1 MRIFAVLL
9 IAMGVLFSCK
19 DKDTSVSEDANLF
32 GKELSNIEL
41 TEMSNL
47 YVKVNE
53 EGEIAPIKLKAKVTS
68 VCQMKGCWMTI
79 ASDDQPE
86 KSFHVNFEDYGF
98 FVPKD
103 ISGREVILEGK
114 AFKEVTSVDELRHY
128 AEDEGKSEAEIDSI
142 TAPVE
147 KYKFTA
153 TGVRLLD

>member
-9 IAMGVLFSCK
+9 IAVGVFFSCK
-19 DKDTSVSEDANLF
+19 DKDTSAVEDANLF

-41 TEMSNL
+41 TELSNL
-47 YVKVNE
+47 YVKINE
-53 EGEIAPIKLKAKVTS
+53 EGEIAPVKLKAKVTS

-79 ASDDQPE
+79 ASDDQPG
-86 KSFHVNFEDYGF
+86 KSIHVNFEDYGF

-128 AEDEGKSEAEIDSI
+128 AEDEGKSEAEIASI
-142 TAPVE
+142 TEPVE